1 MNSTKFKAGLL
12 IFGVLTIFILLIV
25 VLVDAGNTKED
36 KTNFPDYNNLTIKE
50 KDVIDQ
56 TSDSYKEIKTRL
68 ESDPYFARTALISN
82 YNYKNYTSIDL
93 KQMLWN
99 YIFAFELNNKKYLS
113 SIDYDSGEFCM
124 RSRYVVNSFEELY
137 GVNISE
143 DIDYLDGYY
152 EYAKSKNNRFCFNFG
167 NVARDYNNEIKILV
181 DGISAK
187 DNIVTANVYVFEY
200 YTTDTPKEL
209 SSVEELRLAI
219 RSSNALGAVNI
230 VKGSLNGKATHKQ
243 LQFIINNGGK
253 FFKYQILNSKKLDY

>member
-1 MNSTKFKAGLL
+1 
-12 IFGVLTIFILLIV
+12 
-25 VLVDAGNTKED
+25 
-36 KTNFPDYNNLTIKE
+36 
-50 KDVIDQ
+50 
-56 TSDSYKEIKTRL
+56 
-68 ESDPYFARTALISN
+68 
-82 YNYKNYTSIDL
+82 
-93 KQMLWN
+93 MLWN

-143 DIDYLDGYY
+143 DIVYLDGYY